1 MAQLGF
7 KLDVSTSAQDNGYD
21 RYSKSLTETLGAIA
35 SDNWEY
41 NPLEATKTH
50 RSLNVAERESMR
62 ENESRINRQELNKE
76 YSDLGL
82 YFKEDEYQSVVDIMV
97 EKKEEERARQ
107 SVISRGPAGSWNPFS
122 SGFYVGAA
130 KFGTGLA
137 VSMLD
142 PINIAASFVPVFGQ
156 ARFAALAARTSL
168 RTARLARGTVEG
180 AVGAALVEP
189 LVYSA
194 AKRVQADYGAVDS
207 LLNITFGSIL
217 GGGLHVGVG
226 KLRDIKTLS
235 KYKKFREDV
244 NKVRKE
250 TGIKSDE
257 LEPELT
263 NEQVLFREYYK
274 DTSDFMLKLEKT
286 DPRTRKLLLE
296 KSLGDL
302 LMDEPVDV
310 GPVVNADPILR
321 TAENSSPTLETSTRP
336 KTKADDVE
344 LKTLEENVVAKN
356 DAETDVEIETLNSQL
371 ETIRNNQKDANFK
384 FQDGAEDSSLK
395 TATEELD
402 ELNTKKKELDEVVA
416 DFINCSNGRS

>member
-7 KLDVSTSAQDNGYD
+7 KLDVSTSAQENGYD
-21 RYSKSLTETLGAIA
+21 RYSKSLLETLGAIGR
-35 SDNWEY
+35 DNWEY

-50 RSLNVAERESMR
+50 RSLNLAERTSMR
-62 ENESRINRQELNKE
+62 KNENRIDRQELNKE
-76 YSDLGL
+76 YSNLGL

-142 PINIAASFVPVFGQ
+142 PINIAASFIPVFGQ

-168 RTARLARGTVEG
+168 RTARLTRGVVEG
-180 AVGAALVEP
+180 AVGAAVVEP

-226 KLRDIKTLS
+226 KLRDIKTAR
-235 KYKKFREDV
+235 KFKKFREDV
-244 NKVRKE
+244 KRVRE
-250 TGIKSDE
+250 ESGIKSDE
-257 LEPELT
+257 AEPEL
-263 NEQVLFREYYK
+263 NLFKEYYPENG
-274 DTSDFMLKLEKT
+274 DLMMKLEKT

-302 LMDEPVDV
+302 MLDEPVDV
-310 GPVVNADPILR
+310 GPIVNADPVLR
-321 TAENSSPTLETSTRP
+321 TTENSIPTVERNNQPRLKSDEVELNTLEQ
-336 KTKADDVE
+336 
-344 LKTLEENVVAKN
+344 NVARRNEV
-356 DAETDVEIETLNSQL
+356 ETDIEIETLNFQL

-384 FQDGAEDSSLK
+384 FQKGEQDSELK

-416 DFINCSNGRS
+416 DFINCRNGR

>member
-7 KLDVSTSAQDNGYD
+7 KLDVSTSAQENGYD
-21 RYSKSLTETLGAIA
+21 RYSKSLLETLGAIGR
-35 SDNWEY
+35 DNWEY

-50 RSLNVAERESMR
+50 RSLNLAERTSMR
-62 ENESRINRQELNKE
+62 ENENRIDRQELNKE
-76 YSDLGL
+76 YSNLGL

-142 PINIAASFVPVFGQ
+142 PINIAASFIPVFGQ

-168 RTARLARGTVEG
+168 RTARLTRGVVEG
-180 AVGAALVEP
+180 AVGAAVVEP

-235 KYKKFREDV
+235 KYKKFRENV

-286 DPRTRKLLLE
+286 DPRTRKLLLK

-302 LMDEPVDV
+302 MLDEPVDV
-310 GPVVNADPILR
+310 GPIVNADPVLR
-321 TAENSSPTLETSTRP
+321 TTENSIPTVERNNQPRLKSDEVELNTLEQ
-336 KTKADDVE
+336 
-344 LKTLEENVVAKN
+344 NVARRN
-356 DAETDVEIETLNSQL
+356 EIETDIEIDTLNFQL
-371 ETIRNNQKDANFK
+371 ETIKNNQKDANFK
-384 FQDGAEDSSLK
+384 FQKSEQDSELK

-416 DFINCSNGRS
+416 DFINCRNGR

>member
-1 MAQLGF
+1 MVQE
-7 KLDVSTSAQDNGYD
+7 K
-21 RYSKSLTETLGAIA
+21 E
-35 SDNWEY
+35 
-41 NPLEATKTH
+41 
-50 RSLNVAERESMR
+50 AER
-62 ENESRINRQELNKE
+62 Q
-76 YSDLGL
+76 
-82 YFKEDEYQSVVDIMV
+82 
-97 EKKEEERARQ
+97 RQ
-107 SVISRGPAGSWNPFS
+107 SIMARGPQGL
-122 SGFYVGAA
+122 GVGIA
-130 KFGTGLA
+130 KFGVGLG

-142 PINIAASFVPVFGQ
+142 PINIGASFIPVFGQ
-156 ARFAALAARTSL
+156 ARFAAMAAKYSL
-168 RTARLARGTVEG
+168 RTARLSRGVVEG

-189 LVYSA
+189 IVYSA
-194 AKRVQADYGAVDS
+194 AKRVQADYGAADS
-207 LLNITFGSIL
+207 ILNIAFGSIL

-226 KLRDIKTLS
+226 KLRDIKTAR
-235 KYKKFREDV
+235 KFKKFREDV
-244 NKVRKE
+244 KRVRE
-250 TGIKSDE
+250 ESGIKSDE
-257 LEPELT
+257 AEPEL
-263 NEQVLFREYYK
+263 NLFKEYYPENG
-274 DTSDFMLKLEKT
+274 DLMMKLEKT

-371 ETIRNNQKDANFK
+371 ETIRTNQKDANFK

-416 DFINCSNGRS
+416 DFINCRNGR

>member
-7 KLDVSTSAQDNGYD
+7 GLKIDETAQENGYD
-21 RYSKSLTETLGAIA
+21 RYKKNLLDTLGAIA
-35 SDNWEY
+35 ADNWEY

-50 RSLNVAERESMR
+50 RSINAATTESIR
-62 ENESRINRQELNKE
+62 GGDIRVDRQELNKE
-76 YSDLGL
+76 YEDLGL
-82 YFKEDEYQSVVDIMV
+82 YFKEDEFQSVVDIMV
-97 EKKEEERARQ
+97 EKKEAERERQ
-107 SVISRGPAGSWNPFS
+107 SIIQRGPEGSWNPFS

-142 PINIAASFVPVFGQ
+142 PINIAASFIPVFGQ

-168 RTARLARGTVEG
+168 RTARLTRGAVEG

-189 LVYSA
+189 IVYSA
-194 AKRVQADYGAVDS
+194 AKRVQADYGAADS

-226 KLRDIKTLS
+226 KLRDIKTVA
-235 KYKKFREDV
+235 KYKNFRTKV
-244 NKVRKE
+244 NEVRKK

-257 LEPELT
+257 VEPELT
-263 NEQVLFREYYK
+263 NEQILFREYYG

-302 LMDEPVDV
+302 LLDEPVDV
-310 GPVVNADPILR
+310 SPVINADPILR
-321 TAENSSPTLETSTRP
+321 TTENSIPTVERNNQPRLKSDE
-336 KTKADDVE
+336 VE
-344 LKTLEENVVAKN
+344 LNTAEQNVVRRN
-356 DAETDVEIETLNSQL
+356 EVETDVEIDTLNAQL
-371 ETIRNNQKDANFK
+371 ETIRNNQKDAKFK
-384 FQDGAEDSSLK
+384 FQRGEQDSELK

-402 ELNTKKKELDEVVA
+402 EINTKKKELDEVVA
-416 DFINCSNGRS
+416 DFINCRNGR

>member
-7 KLDVSTSAQDNGYD
+7 ALKIDETAQDNGYD
-21 RYSKSLTETLGAIA
+21 RYSKSLRQTLGAIA
-35 SDNWEY
+35 ADNWEY
-41 NPLEATKTH
+41 NPLKATKTH
-50 RSLNVAERESMR
+50 RSINAAVTESIR
-62 ENESRINRQELNKE
+62 GGDIRIDRQELNKE
-76 YSDLGL
+76 YNELGL
-82 YFKEDEYQSVVDIMV
+82 YFKEDEFQSVVDIMV
-97 EKKEEERARQ
+97 EKKEAERERQ
-107 SVISRGPAGSWNPFS
+107 SIIQRGPEGSWNPFS
-122 SGFYVGAA
+122 SGVYVGA
-130 KFGTGLA
+130 
-137 VSMLD
+137 V
-142 PINIAASFVPVFGQ
+142 VFGQ
-156 ARFAALAARTSL
+156 VRFAALAARQGL
-168 RTARLARGTVEG
+168 RTAGLTRGVVEG

-189 LVYSA
+189 IVYSA
-194 AKRVQADYGAVDS
+194 AKRVQADYGAADS
-207 LLNITFGSIL
+207 LLNIAFGSIL

-302 LMDEPVDV
+302 MLDEPVDV
-310 GPVVNADPILR
+310 GPVINADPVLR
-321 TAENSSPTLETSTRP
+321 TTENSIPTVERNNQPRLKSDEVELNTLEQ
-336 KTKADDVE
+336 
-344 LKTLEENVVAKN
+344 NVVRKN
-356 DAETDVEIETLNSQL
+356 EAETDVEIDTLNSQL

-402 ELNTKKKELDEVVA
+402 EINTKKKELDEVVA
-416 DFINCSNGRS
+416 DFINCRNGR

>member
-7 KLDVSTSAQDNGYD
+7 GLKIDETAQENGYD
-21 RYSKSLTETLGAIA
+21 RYKKNLLETLGAIA
-35 SDNWEY
+35 ADNWEY

-50 RSLNVAERESMR
+50 RSINAATTESIR
-62 ENESRINRQELNKE
+62 GGDNKIDRQELNKE
-76 YSDLGL
+76 YNELGL
-82 YFKEDEYQSVVDIMV
+82 YFKEDEFQSVVDIMV
-97 EKKEEERARQ
+97 EKKEAERERQ
-107 SVISRGPAGSWNPFS
+107 SIIQRGPEGSWNPFS
-122 SGFYVGAA
+122 AGFYVGAA

-142 PINIAASFVPVFGQ
+142 PINIGASFIPVFGQ
-156 ARFAALAARTSL
+156 MRFAALAARQGL
-168 RTARLARGTVEG
+168 RTARLTRGVVEG

-189 LVYSA
+189 IVYSA
-194 AKRVQADYGAVDS
+194 AKRVQADYGAADS
-207 LLNITFGSIL
+207 LLNIAFGSIL

-226 KLRDIKTLS
+226 KLRDIKTVA
-235 KYKKFREDV
+235 KYKNFRKKVEE
-244 NKVRKE
+244 VRKE

-263 NEQVLFREYYK
+263 NEQILFREYYK

-302 LMDEPVDV
+302 MLDETVDV
-310 GPVVNADPILR
+310 GSIVNADPVLR
-321 TAENSSPTLETSTRP
+321 TTENSIPTVERNNQPKLKSDEIELNTLEQ
-336 KTKADDVE
+336 
-344 LKTLEENVVAKN
+344 NVARRNEV
-356 DAETDVEIETLNSQL
+356 ETDVEIDTLNSQL
-371 ETIRNNQKDANFK
+371 ETIKNNQKDANFK
-384 FQDGAEDSSLK
+384 FQKGEQDSELK

-416 DFINCSNGRS
+416 DFINCRNGR

>member
-62 ENESRINRQELNKE
+62 ENEARIDRQELNKE

-168 RTARLARGTVEG
+168 RTARLTRGVVEG
-180 AVGAALVEP
+180 AVGAAVVEP

-226 KLRDIKTLS
+226 KLRDIKTAR
-235 KYKKFREDV
+235 KFKKFREDV
-244 NKVRKE
+244 KRVRE
-250 TGIKSDE
+250 ESGIKSDE
-257 LEPELT
+257 AEPEL
-263 NEQVLFREYYK
+263 NLFKEYYPENG
-274 DTSDFMLKLEKT
+274 DLMMKLEKT

-371 ETIRNNQKDANFK
+371 EIVRNNQKDANFK